1 MKIFRAM
8 RFFRFLTTARPR
20 LLGGAYSGPTRVNV
34 SSIPGGAVLHLDHH
48 LVRLVLELAEQFTED
63 PEHIGDQLREID
75 ALSNPR
81 PDSHAEHERDQLIEE
96 LLDQLGGTRLRLY
109 GDQVRRVAELLLTA
123 NGTATV
129 VAIPQQ
135 RQAGAA

>member
-8 RFFRFLTTARPR
+8 RFFRFLTTTRPR
-20 LLGGAYSGPTRVNV
+20 LLGGAYTGPTRVNV
-34 SSIPGGAVLHLDHH
+34 SSIPGGAVLHLDDH

-63 PEHIGDQLREID
+63 PDGVGDQLREID

-81 PDSHAEHERDQLIEE
+81 SDSHAKHERDE
-96 LLDQLGGTRLRLY
+96 LVADFLDQIGGTQLRLY
-109 GDQVRRVAELLLTA
+109 GPQVHRVAELLLSS
-123 NGTATV
+123 NGAGPV
-129 VAIPQQ
+129 IAIPSQ

>member
-48 LVRLVLELAEQFTED
+48 LVRVVLELAEQFTED
-63 PEHIGDQLREID
+63 PDGVGDQLREID
-75 ALSNPR
+75 ALSNPAK
-81 PDSHAEHERDQLIEE
+81 DSHAEHERDQLVDE
-96 LLDQLGGTRLRLY
+96 LLEQVGGTHLRLH
-109 GDQVRRVAELLLTA
+109 GDQVRRVAELLLSS
-123 NGTATV
+123 NGAGTV
-129 VAIPQQ
+129 IAMPRQ